1 MLIVR
6 RHGSRETERIQQEM
20 EEIFRSL
27 VIGGRPLSRS
37 HVGVWRPPVEVYEC
51 EDALVV
57 TFELAG
63 LREEELSVTVD
74 DSTLHV
80 EGVRPNPPVPHKR
93 TYHEMGIAYGGFE
106 AEVFLPFPVLLDEVE
121 AVYEN
126 GFLRVTLPRAQATRI
141 VPRRSGG
148 STEPAKD

>member
-6 RHGSRETERIQQEM
+6 RHGSRETDRIQQEM

-51 EDALVV
+51 DSALVV
-57 TFELAG
+57 TVELAG
-63 LREEELSVTVD
+63 VQEEQVSVMVDETGLR
-74 DSTLHV
+74 V
-80 EGVRPNPPVPHKR
+80 EGVRQNPSAHQKR
-93 TYHEMGIAYGGFE
+93 TYHEMGIAYGPFA

-121 AVYEN
+121 AVYES
-126 GFLRVTLPRAQATRI
+126 GLLRVTLPRAQATRI
-141 VPRRSGG
+141 VPRRSAEA
-148 STEPAKD
+148 TTPVKD